1 MQSSKYVDSSN
12 KFTFFNI
19 IIPLMTND
27 RINYRCHLQG
37 HVTVGKYFLI
47 DGVATANLPLDAA
60 DVNDVFLLI

>member
-1 MQSSKYVDSSN
+1 
-12 KFTFFNI
+12 
-19 IIPLMTND
+19 MTND